1 MRTSYSNYTVPGPSL
16 TDTFKIINQMV
27 EDGVI
32 ETYAIGGATAA
43 FFYVEPDTTFDIDI
57 FCVISGFEEDALDM
71 LAPIYGYLKKRGH
84 HAQAEGVVVAGA
96 LVQFLPVFNPLN
108 DEAVEQANN
117 LVYSGVPVRVMRPE
131 HLMAIM
137 LQTGRPKDFAR
148 IARFLEAKAFDEK
161 TLADIVSRHNLDAK
175 WKVLRRLGG
184 LPT

>member
-1 MRTSYSNYTVPGPSL
+1 MRTSYSNYTVPGASL
-16 TDTFKIINQMV
+16 TDTFKVINKMV

-57 FCVISGFEEDALDM
+57 FCVISGFEEDALDL
-71 LAPIYGYLKKRGH
+71 LAPIYEYLKSRGCN
-84 HAQAEGVVVAGA
+84 AQAEGIVIGGA

-108 DEAVEQANN
+108 DEAVQQANN

-137 LQTGRPKDFAR
+137 LQTGRPKDLAR
-148 IARFLEAKAFDEK
+148 IARFLEAKAFDEERLV
-161 TLADIVSRHNLDAK
+161 TIVSRHDLNSK
-175 WKVLRRLGG
+175 WKILRRLGG